1 MDIARI
7 MNRTFFIGGELLIV
21 WFDLDPRNSSEEA
34 LVCADTASAITLER
48 ETQVIG
54 WKRS

>member
-7 MNRTFFIGGELLIV
+7 MKRAFFIGGELLIV

-34 LVCADTASAITLER
+34 LVCADTASAFTPER
-48 ETQVIG
+48 EMQVIG
-54 WKRS
+54 WKRD

>member
-7 MNRTFFIGGELLIV
+7 IKRTFFIGGELLIV
-21 WFDLDPRNSSEEA
+21 CFDLDPRNSSEEA
-34 LVCADTASAITLER
+34 LVCADTASAVTPER

-54 WKRS
+54 WMRD